1 MNLIMIYFMILML
14 LTVIMTTVI
23 SLISKK
29 SMIDLQKLTPF
40 ECGFNPMSNK
50 RLPFSIHFFLI
61 AVIFLIF
68 DIEIIIIMPMI
79 MSMKFTI
86 IKMWLLS
93 SLILIVILLM
103 GLYNEW
109 YQGMLNWSK

>member
-1 MNLIMIYFMILML
+1 MNLTLIYFSTLML
-14 LTVIMTTVI
+14 LITVMI
-23 SLISKK
+23 SLISMISKK

-40 ECGFNPMSNK
+40 ECGFNPMANK
-50 RLPFSIHFFLI
+50 RMPFSIHFFLI

-79 MSMKFTI
+79 LSMKFSI

-93 SLILIVILLM
+93 SLSLIIILVM